1 MSKYYADDD
10 IQLLAN
16 GAVNHLL
23 RNAYMS
29 ITLRNGQQPKGFPI
43 PVARVRGEGN
53 LVQEYRPLAILE
65 FVQDVVAKEAAQR
78 VAAAKKADADAEAE
92 EQATP

>member
-29 ITLRNGQQPKGFPI
+29 ITLRNGQQPKGFPL
-43 PVARVRGEGN
+43 PNKRVHGEGH
-53 LVQEYRPLAILE
+53 LTQEYRPLAILE
-65 FVQDVVAKEAAQR
+65 WIQDVVSGEVAR
-78 VAAAKKADADAEAE
+78 RAAAKKAKTE
-92 EQATP
+92 EQTTP

>member
-29 ITLRNGQQPKGFPI
+29 ITLRNGQQPKGFPLPI
-43 PVARVRGEGN
+43 KRVHGEGH
-53 LVQEYRPLAILE
+53 LTQEYRPLAVLE

-78 VAAAKKADADAEAE
+78 VAVAKKADAEAE